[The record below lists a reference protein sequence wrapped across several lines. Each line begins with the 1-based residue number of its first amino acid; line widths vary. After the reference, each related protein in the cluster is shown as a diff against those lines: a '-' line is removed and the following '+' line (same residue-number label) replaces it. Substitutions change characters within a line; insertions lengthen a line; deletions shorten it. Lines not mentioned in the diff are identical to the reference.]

1 MKELVNT
8 ILSKLFPHKEP
19 TLRLSPFIEMTW
31 LEKNMQDTHIL
42 DYLWTPSK
50 EQ

>member
-1 MKELVNT
+1 MKST
-8 ILSKLFPHKEP
+8 ITNILTKLFPHKEP
-19 TLRLSPFIEMTW
+19 TLRLSPFIETTW
-31 LEKNMQDTHIL
+31 LEKNMQVTQIL